1 MPRTREQFSEMKDER
16 KASILDAALP
26 LFATSE
32 KVSIDAICEKAKCSH
47 GIVYHYFRN
56 TQQILDTLLKA
67 QTYVELKQKLFVFDG
82 GSSYEKIEQVV
93 SVLLNVS
100 LKRIDVVSY
109 LNMLIKERGK
119 DSLYNLLSK
128 LIRDGQ
134 IAGAI
139 IGGEPFELVDSVFL
153 LLKGLYLSLLL
164 EKHPDIKVPSCETV
178 MQLLRKP
185 TNFGHQTL

>member
-1 MPRTREQFSEMKDER
+1 MPRTREQFSEMKDGR

-93 SVLLNVS
+93 SVLLDVS
-100 LKRIDVVSY
+100 LKKIDVVSY

-139 IGGEPFELVDSVFL
+139 IGGEPSELVDSVFL

-164 EKHPDIKVPSCETV
+164 EKHPNIKVPSSETV

-185 TNFGHQTL
+185 TNFGRQTL